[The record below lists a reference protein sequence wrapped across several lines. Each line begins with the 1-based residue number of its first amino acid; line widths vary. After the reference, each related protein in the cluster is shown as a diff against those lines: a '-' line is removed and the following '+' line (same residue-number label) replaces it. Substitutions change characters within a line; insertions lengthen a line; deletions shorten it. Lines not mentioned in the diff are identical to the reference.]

1 MTGYGKQILSNVD
14 FKWER
19 RGNKPRVFS
28 LTGSFGRE
36 PLAVALMRNQN
47 GPPQV
52 EISTSDGGSLMSFLA
67 LYDRMDSGVLNAR
80 VQLGAQGRADG
91 DAACAGLLPQERAG
105 DAPTDVAGRASR
117 RR

>member
-1 MTGYGKQILSNVD
+1 M
-14 FKWER
+14 
-19 RGNKPRVFS
+19 FS

-80 VQLGAQGRADG
+80 VQLSAQGRADG
-91 DAACAGLLPQERAG
+91 MLHVRDFYLKNEPAMRQLMSQGAL
-105 DAPTDVAGRASR
+105 APTIRAS
-117 RR
+117 